1 MTSVPHPT
9 DPSPRAA
16 SFLSALPQVTW
27 PAILEPNASQRLAV
41 LYQLD
46 QSQWWSPQ
54 ALRQAQFRQLREL
67 LRHAIR
73 HVPHYQTTLAGVR
86 PDRIEE
92 PAVWASLPLLSR
104 GDLAKR
110 PERLQS
116 QRVPPEHGNVHNGE
130 TSGSTGQIVRFRS
143 TDLAQLFWRSF
154 GLREALWHR
163 YDFSQRL
170 MAIRFAPDA
179 AKHGIGGQSHPQ
191 WGGSTEG
198 LVQTGPAELHHIHG
212 RIEDFAARMRSVR
225 PGYVLSHPSVL
236 SGLVEHARQHG
247 WKPQGLKGLR
257 SIGEA
262 MDDTLR
268 ERCREVFGVPVH
280 DLYTCQEA
288 GYLAVQCPEHDHYH
302 VQAENVLLEVLDA
315 QGRPCAPGEVGR
327 VVVTSLHNFATP
339 LIRYELGDHAEVGE
353 PCACGRGLPVLR
365 RVLGRFRNLV
375 TLPDGRR
382 RWPKLGFE
390 EIREFAVVE
399 KMQLVQLD
407 LQRVAV
413 RLVAPAPL
421 TEAQLAR
428 LTQLIRDNLGHPFA
442 LDFDY
447 VDDVRNPANGKLE
460 QFISRLPA

>member
-1 MTSVPHPT
+1 MTP
-9 DPSPRAA
+9 
-16 SFLSALPQVTW
+16 SFLSALPQAAW

-41 LYQLD
+41 LFQLE
-46 QSQWWSPQ
+46 QSQWWTPE
-54 ALRQAQFRQLREL
+54 ALRQAQFRQLQEL
-67 LRHAIR
+67 VRHAIR

-86 PDRIEE
+86 PDRIED
-92 PAVWASLPLLSR
+92 PAVWASLPLLR
-104 GDLAKR
+104 RADFAAR

-116 QRVPPEHGNVHNGE
+116 RMVPPEHGSVHNGE

-143 TDLAQLFWRSF
+143 TDLAQLFLRCF
-154 GLREALWHR
+154 GLREMFWHR
-163 YDFSQRL
+163 YDFSQRM
-170 MAIRFAPDA
+170 MAIRFAPHA
-179 AKHGIGGQSHPQ
+179 AKHGTGGMSSPQ

-198 LVQTGPAELHHIHG
+198 VVQTGPAELHHIQG
-212 RIEDFAARMRSVR
+212 RIEDYAARMRSVR
-225 PGYVLSHPSVL
+225 PGYVLGHASVL

-247 WKPQGLKGLR
+247 WKAQGLKALR

-288 GYLAVQCPEHDHYH
+288 GYLAVQCPEHEHYH
-302 VQAENVLLEVLDA
+302 VQAENVLLEVLDVNGQA
-315 QGRPCAPGEVGR
+315 CAPGEVGR

-353 PCACGRGLPVLR
+353 PCTCGRGLPVLR
-365 RVLGRFRNLV
+365 RVLGRSRNLV

-390 EIREFAVVE
+390 EMREFAVVD

-407 LQRVAV
+407 LERVAV

-421 TEAQLAR
+421 DDAQLAR
-428 LTQLIRDNLGHPFA
+428 LTQLIQGNLGHPFA
-442 LDFDY
+442 LDVEY
-447 VDDVRNPANGKLE
+447 VDDVRNPANGKVE